1 MEAVVC
7 TGVQWSG
14 VGDEGC
20 KGFPKLGTR
29 AWNK

>member
-7 TGVQWSG
+7 TGVQRSG
-14 VGDEGC
+14 VGDGRC

-29 AWNK
+29 A